1 LVPKKIVPQG
11 LLLFEV
17 SKVNNVRHMQA
28 RPKRY
33 AIQRPMEY
41 RLRGLAGRALGK
53 GRTLNISRRGLLFET
68 EDDLSVGSKIECV
81 VEMGPATNDGPSV
94 HLHLQGVTVRA
105 QRNMV
110 AVAIKKYRLR
120 TNDDAAARKSA

>member
-1 LVPKKIVPQG
+1 
-11 LLLFEV
+11 
-17 SKVNNVRHMQA
+17 MQA

-33 AIQRPMEY
+33 SIQRPLEY
-41 RLRGLAGRALGK
+41 RLRGMAGRSLGK

-81 VEMGPATNDGPSV
+81 VQMGPATDNGPNVNLHV
-94 HLHLQGVTVRA
+94 HGVTVRT
-105 QRNMV
+105 QRGMV

-120 TNDDAAARKSA
+120 AGDLAAARQSA